1 MNAVMTLPPITEYVE
16 QFLFTMRAF
25 PRSWRFLRENR
36 LWEGLTSYGWVS
48 KMLVAFA
55 FIISLRFITV
65 FLDWW
70 QSLQNRPDS
79 NIVYGLAD
87 LSKDMW
93 SKGLG
98 FLVSGGM
105 KYAVLFL
112 FMVIIYHVSNRAMD
126 VLTGQPWHISLK
138 DFIDS
143 QKRALG
149 LTILAFVME
158 SVTILIVKVFF
169 GIFGAIAFIG
179 FIKPVLIFA
188 VKAYW
193 VGFVVVDSY
202 QEQFGFT
209 IKQSNRFM
217 TRYIGV
223 GLAIGVVFKVLMY
236 IPVFGTAIASF
247 ITAVTAVVVM
257 HELAKLHLAEPGQM
271 ELAKVEDA

>member
-1 MNAVMTLPPITEYVE
+1 MTLPPIAEYVE
-16 QFLFTMRAF
+16 QFLYTMRAF
-25 PRSWRFLRENR
+25 PRSWRFLREHR
-36 LWEGLTSYGWVS
+36 LWEGLTRYGWIS

-70 QSLQNRPDS
+70 NSIQSKADS

-105 KYAVLFL
+105 KYVVLFL
-112 FMVIIYHVSNRAMD
+112 FMVIIYHISNRAMD
-126 VLTGQPWHISLK
+126 VLTGQPSHISLK

-149 LTILAFVME
+149 LTITALVLE
-158 SVTILIVKVFF
+158 SITILLLKIFF
-169 GIFGAIAFIG
+169 GIFDFISP
-179 FIKPVLIFA
+179 IQPVLVFA

-202 QEQFGFT
+202 QEQFGLT

-217 TRYIGV
+217 SRYIGV
-223 GLAIGVVFKVLMY
+223 GLAIGVVFKILMF
-236 IPVFGTAIASF
+236 IPVFGTVIASF
-247 ITAVTAVVVM
+247 VTTVTAVIVM
-257 HELAKLHLAEPGQM
+257 HELAKLHLVEPGQL
-271 ELAKVEDA
+271 EWVKEEGT